1 MLGYAESKEDLLLG
15 DVNKG
20 TLNTGDIA
28 YYDAEGYYYIVGR
41 IKRFIKIFGN
51 RVNLDELE
59 LILKKAAV
67 DSACVGKDNLLLVYL
82 LNEGGIT
89 TAKDLLSNKLG
100 IHQSAIEMRI
110 IHEFPRS
117 ESGKIVYSKLG
128 L

>member
-1 MLGYAESKEDLLLG
+1 LG

-89 TAKDLLSNKLG
+89 TAKDLLSKKLG
-100 IHQSAIEMRI
+100 IHHSAIEIRI

-117 ESGKIVYSKLG
+117 ESGKILYSKLG